1 MVDGQAEIGSQCR
14 WHLPDEIMIMI
25 MITIIIMIK
34 IINEK
39 IVIRFIL
46 PRAQL
51 RMIHSFVLFLTNWCS
66 YVAYCIV
73 CVGMLLLLYV
83 ANNFSGFPLKGK
95 RLWNNIP
102 EIGDIC
108 FISTQIE
115 KEIIFPLLLFIW

>member
-1 MVDGQAEIGSQCR
+1 MFDRQAEIGSQCR

-25 MITIIIMIK
+25 IIMIK
-34 IINEK
+34 IINEN
-39 IVIRFIL
+39 IMIRFIL
-46 PRAQL
+46 LRAQ
-51 RMIHSFVLFLTNWCS
+51 FWTNWCS